1 MGYRDVQSHE
11 SRFSVC
17 QRFEPL
23 LTLGLANLKNLLWD
37 KKGSARGQ
45 KDNRMQNKKHRD
57 SSPDSKV
64 PAAKS
69 DDVIAAKQRKQ
80 RKQRVKNALDGIV
93 QMFRDA
99 GVSSDVNEI
108 IAALNADPL
117 TFDAMYKDRL
127 NDNGR
132 EISGKMGASD

>member
-1 MGYRDVQSHE
+1 
-11 SRFSVC
+11 
-17 QRFEPL
+17 
-23 LTLGLANLKNLLWD
+23 
-37 KKGSARGQ
+37 
-45 KDNRMQNKKHRD
+45 MQNKKLRD

-80 RKQRVKNALDGIV
+80 RIKNALDGIV
-93 QMFRDA
+93 QKLRDA
-99 GVSSDVNEI
+99 GFSAELRVGPLSSEVI
-108 IAALNADPL
+108 
-117 TFDAMYKDRL
+117 FKDRR